1 MKNKNNAPL
10 FTTSVAEMSR
20 EERAA
25 NIKDNEMVRAS
36 IIARI
41 EDVIAELSDECGVK
55 KYKKRR
61 FKLGKSP
68 NDI

>member
-1 MKNKNNAPL
+1 
-10 FTTSVAEMSR
+10 MSR